1 MSRVN
6 LIGVIMPENLW
17 LEDNVAS
24 LDAFRR
30 EMSQCT
36 DSLELYID
44 SPGGDVMT
52 SNSMSTL
59 IAEWCLNHPNAKPTC
74 KIGGLCASAA
84 ANIVAKLPKSFT
96 VSCYEDTLVM
106 YHSAYA
112 MITGGPESLR
122 DNAVLLDL
130 VNSVIIDK
138 LLAKTTLD
146 EQRVRNAFREGREL
160 WLSGRELKD
169 CGLVDSVI
177 DEKSEGAVIQAVYG
191 GTAKG
196 NADAVRYAACV
207 TSGIKAKLEAYMS
220 DNNNNKPEVDE
231 ETLESTKAQALATE
245 ETTEET
251 ETKAEC
257 GDNETETKAE
267 TKAETKSEDEVEK
280 DDIEEEVEKEEK
292 DDGDADEIEVL
303 KAENA
308 SLKAEV
314 ESLKAIVAKY
324 QPTATPSAKAT
335 NADWMTL
342 VRELNAK
349 HLPEQEYAK
358 AYIALKQ
365 THRNEFDAFMNKH
378 TMRSF

>member
-24 LDAFRR
+24 LDAFKN
-30 EMSQCT
+30 EIAQCT

-44 SPGGDVMT
+44 SPGGDVFT
-52 SNSMSTL
+52 ANAMSTL
-59 IAEWCLNHPNAKPTC
+59 IAEWCLSHPNAKPTC

-84 ANIVAKLPKSFT
+84 FNIVAKLPSSFAI
-96 VSCYEDTLVM
+96 SCFEDSLFM
-106 YHSAYA
+106 AHSAYA

-130 VNSVIIDK
+130 VNSVVIDK

-160 WLSGRELKD
+160 WLSGKEAVA
-169 CGLVDSVI
+169 CGLVNEILGGQADTTVI
-177 DEKSEGAVIQAVYG
+177 
-191 GTAKG
+191 TATFKH
-196 NADAVRYAACV
+196 NANAEAYKYAACV
-207 TSGIKAKLEAYMS
+207 TNTIRTKLEAHMAEE
-220 DNNNNKPEVDE
+220 NKPTV
-231 ETLESTKAQALATE
+231 
-245 ETTEET
+245 EET
-251 ETKAEC
+251 ETKAEAEVTMEAKAEVVAEAVELEEDKEEAKAEC
-257 GDNETETKAE
+257 GDNETETKA
-267 TKAETKSEDEVEK
+267 EDEVEK

-292 DDGDADEIEVL
+292 DDDDTDEIEAL

-365 THRNEFDAFMNKH
+365 THQHEFDAFMVSHSK
-378 TMRSF
+378 RSF